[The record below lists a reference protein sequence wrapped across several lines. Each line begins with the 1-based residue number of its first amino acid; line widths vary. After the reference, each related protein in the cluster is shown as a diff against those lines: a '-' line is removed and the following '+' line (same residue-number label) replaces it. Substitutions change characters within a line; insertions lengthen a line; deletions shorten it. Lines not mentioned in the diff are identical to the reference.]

1 MIKAEE
7 PTVPPHASFS
17 NQNFAKLSLRGQLK
31 CIPEGSVCGLAVVSV
46 WAGLPARSCFGALLA
61 HLQRYLFFIIWVISN
76 VFSFPFR
83 CFSSLTTAVKE
94 YAAHPGDNRMPHV
107 FNEKDNYVVLIII
120 VIFYLPVTS
129 YNLSD
134 QCLQII
140 NEDLIFEPKACPLN

>member
-1 MIKAEE
+1 M
-7 PTVPPHASFS
+7 
-17 NQNFAKLSLRGQLK
+17 
-31 CIPEGSVCGLAVVSV
+31 
-46 WAGLPARSCFGALLA
+46 
-61 HLQRYLFFIIWVISN
+61 ISN
-76 VFSFPFR
+76 VFSFPFK
-83 CFSSLTTAVKE
+83 CFSSLRTAVKE
-94 YAAHPGDNRMPHV
+94 YAAHPRDNRMPHV